1 MLASV
6 PSRPP
11 PVRSFTD
18 APTPSTAPPEGPSLR
33 YPHVRA
39 TLNALAKTHKPL
51 EHDSDDD
58 DEHADHTRVT
68 TDSLTVFTGLLDEEN
83 DEGLQTALKDMFGV
97 PEDEVND
104 DDRRC
109 LSLS

>member
-1 MLASV
+1 MLANV

-18 APTPSTAPPEGPSLR
+18 APTPSHAPPEGPPPR

-39 TLNALAKTHKPL
+39 TLNALAKIHKPL

-58 DEHADHTRVT
+58 ELADHTRVT
-68 TDSLTVFTGLLDEEN
+68 TDSLTVFTGLLEEEN

-97 PEDEVND
+97 PEDEVNY
-104 DDRRC
+104 
-109 LSLS
+109 S